1 MIMKKLI
8 LFIFAAIMATS
19 AQAQTAV
26 DAIRKHYDAMKS
38 QIAEMGNYEGEYPVP
53 TYYHVQ
59 IKENY
64 PGTGPHFENIYIYHD
79 EVESAEDVIFPPKRI
94 EFVTTSYNFAARQYY
109 EEYLFDKKGNLEFL
123 YARSVMEDDY
133 DREYRLYLRGG
144 KAVKAIVKERP
155 VSSDENASFKTVY
168 EGASI
173 PKQYNR
179 SFQGYIGK
187 SKRFK
192 ALFSAVADVQCYWGL
207 QASVVHLFFL

>member
-1 MIMKKLI
+1 MKKLI

-53 TYYHVQ
+53 TYYNVQ

-168 EGASI
+168 DGTTI
-173 PKQYNR
+173 PKQFNR

-192 ALFSAVADVQCYWGL
+192 ALFSAVADVQCY
-207 QASVVHLFFL
+207 